1 MASHRPATTGDVF
14 GCRDGELGGCYGIEW
29 VETGDAAHH
38 PTMHGTAS
46 GPGTARG
53 QFWAAGGLSGGSPWL
68 ITAHFHV
75 PGLKNVGKKLAWG
88 KEGGKRLLHH
98 MHLQSSPL
106 TFQAFSEQALPF
118 LGTPAEY
125 GALPA
130 DGREH
135 REQPRPAP
143 RSLGF
148 GIWSCWLIMCH
159 VASDSAFQLQGH
171 PLHLSPHRV
180 LGNRQRVLSRSPP
193 TDDTP
198 APPRVTVRGPRVC
211 TGPSTATGA

>member
-14 GCRDGELGGCYGIEW
+14 GCRDGELGGSYGIEW

-53 QFWAAGGLSGGSPWL
+53 RFWAAGGLSGGSPWL

-98 MHLQSSPL
+98 MHLHSSPL
-106 TFQAFSEQALPF
+106 TSRLFPNKPSRFWGHRLNTGLCPRTGGSTASSRALP
-118 LGTPAEY
+118 LGHSASEY
-125 GALPA
+125 GLV
-130 DGREH
+130 G
-135 REQPRPAP
+135 
-143 RSLGF
+143 
-148 GIWSCWLIMCH
+148 
-159 VASDSAFQLQGH
+159 
-171 PLHLSPHRV
+171 
-180 LGNRQRVLSRSPP
+180 
-193 TDDTP
+193 
-198 APPRVTVRGPRVC
+198 
-211 TGPSTATGA
+211 